1 MDPDR
6 GQLYIG
12 IERDEPIEPLLYDSA
27 TLTTHGVI
35 VGMTGSGKTGL
46 GFNIL
51 EESLLNRIPALILDP
66 KGDMGNLLLLFP
78 DHDPEEY
85 EPWIDPAEAE
95 RKGLTVAELATK
107 TAAERRDELADHGID
122 ETRLARLRDQTDM
135 TIYTPGSSTGVG
147 LNVLGSM
154 EAPDLDWAENAEL
167 IRDEIEALISSLL
180 LLADI
185 DSDPIS
191 GPEHILLST
200 IVETWWRQNKDLD
213 LATLVGQIPKPP
225 FRKLGVFDLDT
236 FFPRDKRTDLAL
248 KLNGLLASPAFSS
261 WLEGEPLDIES
272 MINGGDKTKCAIVYM
287 AHLTDA
293 ERQFVATLILS
304 KLVTWIR
311 RQPGSSELRAL
322 AYLDEAVGYAPP
334 TAEPPSKKPI
344 MTILKQARAFGVGM
358 ILVTQNPVDL
368 DHKAMSNSGTWVV
381 GRLQTDNDKRRILDA
396 METTETD
403 LDTLISDLQKRQ
415 FLLHVVKKKRPK
427 VFKRRR
433 AMSFR
438 VGPLTRNQVA
448 LLMDGKKP
456 VRATDGTGMDL
467 VAEPEPDDDHQT
479 LPVAP
484 VVAEGVPV
492 RYLDPAAPWARDIGA
507 DPTGTRFEPAAA
519 VTVQLLYDDTRA
531 GIHHNETYEAVVF
544 PLDATV
550 DPADVH
556 KVDHDERDLTDDPP
570 DFASYATSE
579 VKLQNK
585 SFWTRLQS
593 DIKGHLLA
601 NVALDVFHN
610 PDLGIYSRVGETE
623 EEFRARCAS
632 EAATRADAEM
642 ANLTARYKT
651 RIERVKDQIS
661 TADARVG
668 ELEGEVSAKKQE
680 EVMSGAGDLLG
691 ALLGGRKSSNPLG
704 KAATR
709 RAATRKAE
717 ARADAAAERL
727 TDKKA
732 ELVDL
737 EAELAEA
744 LADIAATHDAMADN
758 LESTSIGLE
767 RTDIRVA
774 EVKLVW
780 IPVG

>member
-1 MDPDR
+1 MDL
-6 GQLYIG
+6 GAGHLYIG
-12 IERDEPIEPLLYDSA
+12 IKGGEPPEPLLYDSA

-46 GFNIL
+46 GFNVL
-51 EESLLNRIPALILDP
+51 EESLLSGIPTLILDP

-78 DHDPEEY
+78 DHSPGEY

-95 RKGLTVAELATK
+95 RKELTVAQLAEKTAEERRAELA
-107 TAAERRDELADHGID
+107 EHGID
-122 ETRLARLRDQTDM
+122 SDRLRRLRDETEM
-135 TIYTPGSSTGVG
+135 TIYTPGSSVGVG

-154 EAPDLDWAENAEL
+154 AAPELDWNADGEL
-167 IRDEIEALISSLL
+167 IRDEIEALVSSLL
-180 LLADI
+180 LLSGV

-200 IVETWWRQNKDLD
+200 IIETWWRQGKDLD

-225 FRKLGVFDLDT
+225 FRKLGVFELDT
-236 FFPRDKRTDLAL
+236 FFPQSKRTDLAL
-248 KLNGLLASPAFSS
+248 RLNGLLASPAFSS

-272 MINGGDKTKCAIVYM
+272 MLGPGDKTKCAIIYM

-311 RQPGSSELRAL
+311 RQPGTSELRAL
-322 AYLDEAVGYAPP
+322 TYLDEAVGYVPP

-358 ILVTQNPVDL
+358 LLVTQNPVDL
-368 DHKAMSNSGTWVV
+368 DHKAMSNSGTWIV

-396 METTETD
+396 METSEAD
-403 LDTLISDLQKRQ
+403 LDNLISTLEKRQ

-438 VGPLTRNQVA
+438 VGPLTRDQVA
-448 LLMDGKKP
+448 SLMEERKP
-456 VRATDGTGMDL
+456 SPASDVL
-467 VAEPEPDDDHQT
+467 VEDEPEDKPDT
-479 LPVAP
+479 VPIPPVA
-484 VVAEGVPV
+484 ADGIQV
-492 RYLDPAAPWARDIGA
+492 RYLDPAAPWAGDIGA
-507 DPTGTRFEPAAA
+507 DPTGTRFEAAAA

-531 GIHHNETYEAVVF
+531 GVNHNETYEAVVF
-544 PLDATV
+544 PVDATL
-550 DPADVH
+550 DPTDV
-556 KVDHDERDLTDDPP
+556 KTVDHDDRDFLTEPP
-570 DFASYATSE
+570 DAASYKPSE

-585 SFWTRLQS
+585 SFWTGLQS
-593 DIKGHLLA
+593 DIKSHLQA
-601 NVALDVFHN
+601 NVKLEILHN
-610 PDLGIYSRVGETE
+610 PELGVYSRVAETE
-623 EEFRARCAS
+623 EEFRRRCGS
-632 EAATRADAEM
+632 VAADRADAEM
-642 ANLTARYKT
+642 AKLTARYKT

-661 TADARVG
+661 AADARVR
-668 ELEGEVSAKKQE
+668 ELEGDASAKKQE
-680 EVMSGAGDLLG
+680 EMLSGAGDLLG

-717 ARADAAAERL
+717 ARAEAAAERL
-727 TDKKA
+727 TDKEA
-732 ELVDL
+732 ELAEL
-737 EAELAEA
+737 EAELADA
-744 LADIAATHDAMADN
+744 LAQIAATHDAMADN
-758 LESTSIGLE
+758 LESISIGLE

-774 EVKLVW
+774 DMKLVW
-780 IPVG
+780 VPVD